1 VWADFIISLK
11 LYRFITYIFD
21 LFMQI
26 YSYNFDCAI
35 EKQSDGFFLILF
47 NQSDGFDFNINSIF
61 AK

>member
-1 VWADFIISLK
+1 
-11 LYRFITYIFD
+11 
-21 LFMQI
+21 MQI